1 MKRRSFLS
9 AVASGGAAVASA
21 AAAGGLLKA
30 RVLKAG
36 DTVALIT
43 PSTYVTDPDRLELA
57 RRTVEYLGL
66 KYKMGRAVG
75 RRDGYL
81 AGTIKERVADLH
93 SAFEDPDVKAV
104 FCVRGGYGAAM
115 LLDSID
121 FGLIRKNPKIFTGYS
136 DITALHLGIH
146 QETGLVTFHGPVTL
160 SGFGEYT
167 LDHFRRAVFET
178 KPLGRLANPVEA
190 RSIRPRHRIR
200 TIRPGTA
207 TGPLTGGNLSL
218 ISTTLGTPWEI
229 QTKGKILFIEDV
241 DEQPYSMDRMLTHL
255 RLAGKFR
262 DIAGLII
269 GECANCVPRDFKP
282 SFESTFSLGEV
293 LDNILGDLKVPVAH
307 GLTFGHTDD
316 QLTLPLGITATLDA
330 GDGSLTIRESALRD

>member
-9 AVASGGAAVASA
+9 VA
-21 AAAGGLLKA
+21 AAAAAAPPGPLLKP
-30 RVLKAG
+30 RVLKPG

-43 PSTYVTDPDRLELA
+43 PSTYIADPDRLELA
-57 RRTVEYLGL
+57 RRTVEFLGL
-66 KYKMGRAVG
+66 KYKVGRAVG

-81 AGTIKERVADLH
+81 GGSIKERVADLH

-104 FCVRGGYGAAM
+104 FCARGGYGAAM

-121 FGLIRKNPKIFTGYS
+121 FGLIRKHPKIFTGYS

-146 QETGLVTFHGPVTL
+146 QASGLVTFHGPTTL
-160 SGFGEYT
+160 SNFNDYT
-167 LDHFRRAVFET
+167 LEHFRRAVFET
-178 KPLGRLANPVEA
+178 KPLGRLANPVEP

-207 TGPLTGGNLSL
+207 TGPLIGGNLSL

-293 LDNILGDLKVPVAH
+293 LDNVLGDLKVPVAH

-316 QLTLPLGITATLDA
+316 QLTLPIGITATFDA
-330 GDGSLTIRESALRD
+330 GDGTLTINESALTD